1 MRITAAEK
9 YEIIQ
14 SVTRSEIGIKRTLKE
29 FGIARSTFYKWY
41 NCYLKD
47 GYLGFNPKLKQ
58 IEDNGILFHQRSKKW

>member
-47 GYLGFNPKLKQ
+47 G
-58 IEDNGILFHQRSKKW
+58 